1 MIQYLIKRILL
12 FIPTLFVITLISFC
26 ISRLAPGDPAMLKA
40 GVGSE
45 GAMSSTGGLNEK
57 IVEMVRKQWHLDKP
71 IWQQYVIWT
80 GGLCCMNFGG
90 VFEGGGT
97 DFSKFS
103 FIGHP
108 DFGTSFQDN
117 RPVFEKMV
125 ERVPITLS
133 MNLIAVFLAYL
144 IAVPLGMYSATH
156 QDTLFDRISTFLLF
170 AMYSLPVFWVGTMA
184 VTFLCSYEYLS
195 IFPSTGIR
203 STNFSD
209 TWSLWEKLMDYGAH
223 LALPIII
230 YTYGSFAFISRQM
243 RSAMLETVRQ
253 DYIRTARAKG
263 LSERV
268 VITKHAL
275 RNSLIPIITLLA
287 GILPGLI
294 GGSVIVETIF
304 SIPGMGELSFKALVA
319 RDYPMIMAV
328 FTISAVLTLA
338 GILVSDILYSFADP
352 RIAFSKKNS

>member
-45 GAMSSTGGLNEK
+45 GAMSATGGLNEK

-71 IWQQYVIWT
+71 IWQQYIIWT
-80 GGLCCMNFGG
+80 GGLCCMDFAS
-90 VFEGGGT
+90 VFEGGNT

-156 QDTLFDRISTFLLF
+156 QDTLFDRTSTFLLF

-209 TWSLWEKLMDYGAH
+209 TWTFWEKLMDYGAH